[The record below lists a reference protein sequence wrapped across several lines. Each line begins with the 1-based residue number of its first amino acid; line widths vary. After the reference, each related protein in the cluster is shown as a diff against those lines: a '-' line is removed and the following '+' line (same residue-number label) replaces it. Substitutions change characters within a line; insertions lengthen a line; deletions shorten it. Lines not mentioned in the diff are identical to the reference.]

1 MKSIFFILA
10 MICGGLVSAFGINNQ
25 GVMVTDDPPVITGG
39 WHEIDNSELDET
51 ITSFFEDY
59 LKDHP
64 GEFVSYTIERAWT
77 QLVHGRRFLLAHS
90 VYSVMP
96 MPQDIDVVLSI
107 LGLLMLRRDIDGVI
121 TLEKSY
127 SHLTLF
133 DFIELMLT
141 GENKEGEE

>member
-1 MKSIFFILA
+1 MKPIFILM

-25 GVMVTDDPPVITGG
+25 GVKVTDDLPVITGG
-39 WHEIDNSELDET
+39 WHEIDNSELDEAIKT
-51 ITSFFEDY
+51 FFDDY

-64 GEFVSYTIERAWT
+64 GKIERVWT
-77 QLVHGRRFLLAHS
+77 QLVHGRRFLLA
-90 VYSVMP
+90 YSVMP
-96 MPQDIDVVLSI
+96 MPQDIDVVPSI

-121 TLEKSY
+121 TLEHDY

-133 DFIELMLT
+133 DFIKLMLT